1 MCLCLCLLAASSSGS
16 SLGQTL
22 CVPRE
27 ARHVLIAAQVA
38 SWLKVAQVAQVTN
51 RFKFENAFCVCVCR
65 TSSKGQMGEGEGDE
79 EEVLC
84 RSVGACHAKHY

>member
-1 MCLCLCLLAASSSGS
+1 M
-16 SLGQTL
+16 
-22 CVPRE
+22 PRE

-51 RFKFENAFCVCVCR
+51 RFKFENAFCVCVQDKF
-65 TSSKGQMGEGEGDE
+65 KGAGGEEDE